1 MSLYRTLENLLY
13 LGGETRGRVIGKEG
27 EAALS
32 RWWELGSMPAN
43 LCYPTRFLSSQRM
56 TIVLIFSEPKI
67 NHQRWSI
74 VVFSLHQ
81 YERWTRAVSAAPVRM
96 IFVADTFVNIS
107 YTNGYWVAF
116 REHVAFFSRCP
127 HFQCKLE
134 SYYY

>member
-1 MSLYRTLENLLY
+1 MVRMSLYRTLENLLY

-81 YERWTRAVSAAPVRM
+81 YER
-96 IFVADTFVNIS
+96 
-107 YTNGYWVAF
+107 
-116 REHVAFFSRCP
+116 
-127 HFQCKLE
+127 
-134 SYYY
+134 